1 MQDHLQVTFG
11 PSYRVNGLTTSS
23 SSLLDDV
30 ALAAATRQY
39 QDNSTGNAH
48 QSYATMGAALCM
60 PRSRGNI
67 TISSSDNAVQPV
79 INPPTSS
86 PTRPTSRSLPMVWSR
101 DTPPILQ

>member
-11 PSYRVNGLTTSS
+11 PSYRVNGLTASS
-23 SSLLDDV
+23 SSLLNDV
-30 ALAAATRQY
+30 ALAATTRHTSGS
-39 QDNSTGNAH
+39 DPNDGH
-48 QSYATMGAALCM
+48 QYATMGAALCM